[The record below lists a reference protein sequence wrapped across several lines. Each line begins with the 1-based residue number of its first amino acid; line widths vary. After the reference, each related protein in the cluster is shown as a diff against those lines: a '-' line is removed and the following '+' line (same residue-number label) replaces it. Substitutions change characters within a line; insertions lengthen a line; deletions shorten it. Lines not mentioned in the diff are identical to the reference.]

1 MMNRHVPVTLV
12 SVFRT
17 VTNGVRYR
25 RQRYAFS
32 FVRDAA
38 ALRWA
43 AVAAEGS
50 QFGLVTCFRKRQLLL
65 LWSTRCCS

>member
-1 MMNRHVPVTLV
+1 MNRHVPVTLV
-12 SVFRT
+12 SVFAFARLPT
-17 VTNGVRYR
+17 VRVIGVNAG
-25 RQRYAFS
+25 YAFS

-43 AVAAEGS
+43 AVAEGS

-65 LWSTRCCS
+65 WSTRCCS